1 MKKLGGRFV
10 ARTAVAMTAFSLSVS
25 LFEHLESVTQE
36 YLLSVSFGGV
46 ILGFG
51 VGLVIRF
58 NGCLDGTETVAML
71 LNRKYNL
78 PVGQLPYLKVRDS

>member
-1 MKKLGGRFV
+1 MIFD
-10 ARTAVAMTAFSLSVS
+10 
-25 LFEHLESVTQE
+25 
-36 YLLSVSFGGV
+36 GGV

-78 PVGQLPYLKVRDS
+78 PVGQTVLGINIVIYSVAGIRFGNFSI